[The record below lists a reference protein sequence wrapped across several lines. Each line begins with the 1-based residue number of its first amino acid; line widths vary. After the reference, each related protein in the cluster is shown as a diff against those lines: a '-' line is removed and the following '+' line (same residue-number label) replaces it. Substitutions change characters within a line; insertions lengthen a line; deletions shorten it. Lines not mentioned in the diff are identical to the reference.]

1 VNERERDLGGPDG
14 AHTALQPPP
23 SHPFFAGLVRRPV
36 FLSTLFLTCV
46 VIGLISWA
54 RIPIQMMPGGIVNP
68 GLLVYV
74 LNSGASATEN
84 EERVARVIEE
94 ELRTL
99 PAVEEIGSESEAD
112 SVRIFVQFE
121 ASTDMSFAKAE
132 VRDRIERA
140 RPKVPAT
147 VQEIGI
153 FSWSR
158 SDLPIMWFALKHPGD
173 SERTDFLVEKV
184 IQRRLEA
191 VDGVGKVEVWGSLDD
206 SLRIL
211 LDETKVRAARL
222 DLGAL
227 VRRLAT
233 DNFSLS
239 LGEVADGGSRI
250 LLRSDMR
257 FRSQEEILD
266 YPVGDGLRIRDIA
279 TVVAVKSVRESLFRI
294 DGQYAYF
301 IEIRK
306 DGQANVVETCHRLQ
320 EELARIEKAPELNG
334 EFTFVPIFDQGKYI
348 EGALRQLTDSAWEG
362 GILAIV
368 ILFFFLWRVRQTLL
382 VALAIPISVLL
393 AIAWCFFTGRS
404 FNILTMTG
412 ITLSLGMLVDNAI
425 VVIENITR
433 LRQAGHSPRASV
445 VEGTG
450 EVARAV
456 TLSTLTVVVAF
467 LPLIFMTENPTLRI
481 ILGELGLPLCVAL
494 LISLLVAL
502 IFLPVAAEWSI
513 GTPPAWLTR
522 TGGRFE
528 RVAALP
534 ARGVAWLAS
543 SVRWL
548 IENGLRTLHAT
559 LGAFFRG
566 AARVRWLLAAL
577 VCALAGWRAWEAR
590 GWLAASEPWR
600 DVAAITSARAPFGV
614 PLLALYGACALCAA
628 VLLVWRV
635 PAAARALAV
644 ARPRAPRRAI
654 GGRSVVGLIVDA
666 NHSLVQWS
674 LQHRFAAT
682 LVSVLCLGTIL
693 IPLMNMS
700 VAAFGQD
707 ENRTQVRVRV
717 ELEDN
722 FTLAQ
727 AADELRPYE
736 EFLDTKRA
744 QYGFQR
750 IGVRFTRLSGS
761 LRLYWDERQK
771 RAHLDEV
778 TRDLQAHLPRLSG
791 HRLRFVDDDANAES
805 QSKNVITFRL
815 LGPDSEELAR
825 HGERAVQL
833 LEAVPGIESVM
844 SPLETAP
851 PQVQLSIDSDV
862 AQKLGVTPRDALENV
877 SWALRGA
884 QLPRYQEAGRE
895 IPLLIEY
902 DSAQVPGLDTLREL
916 EVYNGTSAVPLTSF
930 SELEFGHGS
939 RTIWRRNGQASFTI
953 QARIANPTQQKEL
966 TDAGYRALSALDLP
980 RGFSLGLDDSASSRQ
995 EQELGALF
1003 LALLFSILLV
1013 FFVMGVLFESFALP
1027 FSVLATVPY
1036 AVLGAYWGLYALGTA
1051 MDSIG
1056 WIGIIILVGVEVNHG
1071 IVLIDRVHQLRQR
1084 GMERAAAVLE
1094 GCGNRVRP
1102 ILMTALTS
1110 VIGLM
1115 PMILKE
1121 PPGDGIDFRAL
1132 ATCVASGLVVST
1144 IFTLWVVPLAYT
1156 LIDDFT
1162 VAVARQL
1169 GWSLRPAGRSAA
1181 SARAEVAPEPG
1192 VSPVQGS

>member
-1 VNERERDLGGPDG
+1 MNERERDPGGTDG
-14 AHTALQPPP
+14 AHAALQPPP

-36 FLSTLFLTCV
+36 LLSTLFLTCIV
-46 VIGLISWA
+46 VGLISWT
-54 RIPIQMMPGGIVNP
+54 RIPIQMMPAGIVNP
-68 GLLVYV
+68 GLMIFAQ
-74 LNSGASATEN
+74 NSGASATEN
-84 EERVARVIEE
+84 EERVARIVEE

-99 PAVEEIGSESEAD
+99 PAVEEIESQSGTD
-112 SVRIFVQFE
+112 SVEIFVQFE
-121 ASTDMSFAKAE
+121 ASTDMNFAKAE

-140 RPKVPAT
+140 RPKLPAT

-158 SDLPIMWFALKHPGD
+158 SDLPIMFFALKHPGD

-184 IQRRLEA
+184 IQRRIEA

-239 LGEVADGGSRI
+239 LGEVDDGGSRI

-257 FRSQEEILD
+257 FRTTEEILD

-279 TVVAVKSVRESLFRI
+279 TVVPVKSVRESLFRI

-306 DGQANVVETCHRLQ
+306 DGQANIVETCQRLHA
-320 EELARIEKAPELNG
+320 ELARIEKAPELRG
-334 EFTFVPIFDQGKYI
+334 EFTFVPIFDQGRYI
-348 EGALRQLTDSAWEG
+348 EGALNQLTDSAWEG

-368 ILFFFLWRVRQTLL
+368 VLFFFLWRVRQTLL

-412 ITLSLGMLVDNAI
+412 ITLALGMLVDNAI

-433 LRQAGHSPRASV
+433 LRQAGHAPRAAV

-450 EVARAV
+450 EVALAV
-456 TLSTLTVVVAF
+456 ALSTLTGVVVF
-467 LPLIFMTENPTLRI
+467 MPLIFMTENPQLRI
-481 ILGELGLPLCVAL
+481 IFGELGLPLCVAL
-494 LISLLVAL
+494 LISLFVAL
-502 IFLPVAAEWSI
+502 IFLPVAAEWAI
-513 GTPPAWLTR
+513 GERPAWLTR
-522 TGGRFE
+522 AGARFE
-528 RVAALP
+528 RVSSLP
-534 ARGVAWLAS
+534 ARGLAWLAS
-543 SVRWL
+543 AGRWL
-548 IENGLRTLHAT
+548 VENALRVLQQA
-559 LGAFFRG
+559 LGALFRG
-566 AARVRWLLAAL
+566 AARVRWLLAAC
-577 VCALAGWRAWEAR
+577 VVACAGWRAWQAH
-590 GWLAASEPWR
+590 GWLAASADWR
-600 DVAAITSARAPFGV
+600 DVAALSAARAPLGV
-614 PLLALYGACALCAA
+614 PLWAVYGASALLAV

-644 ARPRAPRRAI
+644 RAPRAPHRAI
-654 GGRSVVGLIVDA
+654 AGRSVVGLVVDA
-666 NHSLVQWS
+666 NHALVAWS

-682 LVSVLCLGTIL
+682 LVSALCFLTIL
-693 IPLMNMS
+693 VPIGNMR

-707 ENRTQVRVRV
+707 ENRTQLRVNV
-717 ELEDN
+717 DLEDN
-722 FTLAQ
+722 FTLAE
-727 AADELRPYE
+727 ASDAFRPYE
-736 EFLDTKRA
+736 QFLASKRTE
-744 QYGFQR
+744 YGFQR
-750 IGVRFTRLSGS
+750 MGVRFTRLTGS
-761 LRLYWDERQK
+761 LRLYWDEAQR
-771 RAHLDEV
+771 RDHLDEV
-778 TRDLQAHLPRLSG
+778 TRDLQAHLPRLPG
-791 HRLRFVDDDANAES
+791 HRLRFVGDDANSDA

-815 LGPDSEELAR
+815 LGPDSEALAR
-825 HGERAVQL
+825 YGERAVRL
-833 LEAVPGIESVM
+833 LEAVPGIESVT
-844 SPLETAP
+844 SPLSSSP
-851 PQVQLSIDSDV
+851 PQVQLSIDSDL

-884 QLPRYQEAGRE
+884 QLPRFQEENRE
-895 IPLLIEY
+895 IPLIIEY

-930 SELEFGHGS
+930 SQLEFGRGS

-953 QARIANPTQQKEL
+953 QARVANPTQQKEL
-966 TDAGYRALSALDLP
+966 TDAGYRALAALELP
-980 RGFSLGLDDSASSRQ
+980 RGFSLGIDDSASSRQ
-995 EQELGALF
+995 EAEFGELIAAFAL
-1003 LALLFSILLV
+1003 SIVLV
-1013 FFVMGVLFESFALP
+1013 FLVMGILFESFLLP
-1027 FSVLATVPY
+1027 LSVLFTIPY
-1036 AVLGAYWGLYALGTA
+1036 AVLGSYWGLYALGTA
-1051 MDSIG
+1051 MDSVG

-1071 IVLIDRVHQLRQR
+1071 IVLIDRVHQLRKR
-1084 GMERAAAVLE
+1084 GMERGAAVLE

-1110 VIGLM
+1110 VLGLL

-1132 ATCVASGLVVST
+1132 ATCVAGGLVVST

-1162 VAVARQL
+1162 LAFARQL
-1169 GWSLRPAGRSAA
+1169 GWSLRPRSGSSRASPAA
-1181 SARAEVAPEPG
+1181 LGDAR
-1192 VSPVQGS
+1192 